1 MTNDRDV
8 PPKCPHMRT
17 DSSCQAGPV
26 SQNQIRKCE
35 QDIQFCG
42 LFLQTSVSCF
52 SEMQLLLH
60 NSKDMFHFGSYGRF
74 LALPALDLCS
84 GSIGVVLA
92 LRWTTIDFVTN
103 AFAVFV
109 CSYRFR
115 TLFGSEITAVSVDNL
130 LLSGQKF
137 CRHTDIVFIGGCNF
151 QCVHNPGFMVNSHM
165 DLVSEVPFGTF
176 SISDSHV
183 FGTARK
189 ATGGCGPT
197 LTYVRICRI

>member
-1 MTNDRDV
+1 MKNDRDDL
-8 PPKCPHMRT
+8 PKCPNVYT

-52 SEMQLLLH
+52 SEMQLLLY
-60 NSKDMFHFGSYGRF
+60 NSKDMFYFGSDGRF

-92 LRWTTIDFVTN
+92 PRWTTIDFVTN
-103 AFAVFV
+103 AFAGFV
-109 CSYRFR
+109 CSDRFR

-137 CRHTDIVFIGGCNF
+137 CHHTNIVFIGGCNF
-151 QCVHNPGFMVNSHM
+151 QCVHEAGFVVNSHM
-165 DLVSEVPFGTF
+165 GLVSEVPCVALFGRMRLRVTLLRLRIL
-176 SISDSHV
+176 SPP
-183 FGTARK
+183 RK
-189 ATGGCGPT
+189 
-197 LTYVRICRI
+197 YV

>member
-1 MTNDRDV
+1 
-8 PPKCPHMRT
+8 
-17 DSSCQAGPV
+17 
-26 SQNQIRKCE
+26 
-35 QDIQFCG
+35 
-42 LFLQTSVSCF
+42 
-52 SEMQLLLH
+52 MQLLLY

-103 AFAVFV
+103 AFAGFV

-151 QCVHNPGFMVNSHM
+151 QRVHNPGFMVNSHM
-165 DLVSEVPFGTF
+165 DLVSEVPCVALF
-176 SISDSHV
+176 SRMRLRVTLLILVWYKISI
-183 FGTARK
+183 APEAYMKPRK
-189 ATGGCGPT
+189 LC
-197 LTYVRICRI
+197 LFLL